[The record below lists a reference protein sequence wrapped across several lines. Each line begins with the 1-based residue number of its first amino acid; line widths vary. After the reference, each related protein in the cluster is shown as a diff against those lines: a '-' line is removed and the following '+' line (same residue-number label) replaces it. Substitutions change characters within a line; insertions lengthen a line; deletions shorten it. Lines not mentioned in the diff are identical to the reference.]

1 MENLLEIFSK
11 NILCKSQEAWGLK
24 KRGAENYRN
33 TWFQLQAWELG
44 NKTDHTT
51 FLFFFPKLTP
61 DNWTQDEG
69 ENSLHWM
76 FVLF

>member
-33 TWFQLQAWELG
+33 TWFQLQA
-44 NKTDHTT
+44 
-51 FLFFFPKLTP
+51 
-61 DNWTQDEG
+61 
-69 ENSLHWM
+69 
-76 FVLF
+76 